1 MAFEQFPYTNF
12 HDLNLDWLLKTVK
25 DTKDILDNTDIPKIV
40 QDELTEMY
48 NNGQL
53 ADLINQQ
60 ILGDI
65 QAQVDA
71 NTASIEAANEAIAAN
86 DASIEGLKVTATLAM
101 LSAKDAVSGDPE
113 RGYSLCMVIYNKD
126 FCIVYDHGNDGANR
140 LLQYLRQ
147 KGISKITA
155 FVASHYHSDHCTL
168 AGVTAILN
176 SGIPVEKWYL
186 PNGAVSWSEF
196 KGSNYQAVQTSI
208 KNAITAAGGVIVEPA
223 TEGMMVQVSDAV
235 YLEFYN
241 VAAPTIAGYY
251 DYTLNEDLV
260 DTGNTNY
267 NNFSM
272 CARLRVGDKTLAL
285 TGDIEQPAQDK
296 MWPLVQG
303 VDVIQL
309 PHHGLDLRDS
319 HDFIRSMGASVYL
332 TAAYGVARFYRLQ
345 YLSNTML
352 HRAYLSGTSLSTL
365 NGKTIEMMFGYNGCY
380 VTNRG
385 IPTPAGTFGECIPA
399 GSDLN
404 NYKEIGFTGFI
415 QNATVAASV
424 ANLPEPAGGR
434 LWVIASNQNS
444 QPKTGSLVQIYL
456 PAFSWAHPDL
466 FIRIQYDGVWNP
478 WMAYKATAI

>member
-40 QDELTEMY
+40 QDELAEMY

-101 LSAKDAVSGDPE
+101 LSAKDNVSGDPE

-176 SGIPVEKWYL
+176 SGIPVEKW
-186 PNGAVSWSEF
+186 
-196 KGSNYQAVQTSI
+196 
-208 KNAITAAGGVIVEPA
+208 
-223 TEGMMVQVSDAV
+223 
-235 YLEFYN
+235 
-241 VAAPTIAGYY
+241 
-251 DYTLNEDLV
+251 
-260 DTGNTNY
+260 
-267 NNFSM
+267 
-272 CARLRVGDKTLAL
+272 
-285 TGDIEQPAQDK
+285 
-296 MWPLVQG
+296 
-303 VDVIQL
+303 
-309 PHHGLDLRDS
+309 
-319 HDFIRSMGASVYL
+319 
-332 TAAYGVARFYRLQ
+332 
-345 YLSNTML
+345 
-352 HRAYLSGTSLSTL
+352 
-365 NGKTIEMMFGYNGCY
+365 
-380 VTNRG
+380 
-385 IPTPAGTFGECIPA
+385 
-399 GSDLN
+399 
-404 NYKEIGFTGFI
+404 
-415 QNATVAASV
+415 
-424 ANLPEPAGGR
+424 
-434 LWVIASNQNS
+434 
-444 QPKTGSLVQIYL
+444 
-456 PAFSWAHPDL
+456 
-466 FIRIQYDGVWNP
+466 
-478 WMAYKATAI
+478 

>member
-53 ADLINQQ
+53 ADLVNQQ
-60 ILGDI
+60 ILGEI

-86 DASIEGLKVTATLAM
+86 EASIEGLKVTATLAM
-101 LSAKDAVSGDPE
+101 LSAPDAVSGDPD

-147 KGISKITA
+147 KGIRKITA

-196 KGSNYQAVQTSI
+196 KGTNYQSVQTSI

-251 DYTLNEDLV
+251 DYTLDEDLA

-272 CARLRVGDKTLAL
+272 CARLRVGDKTLTL
-285 TGDIEQPAQDK
+285 TGDIEQPAQDN

-345 YLSNTML
+345 YLSNAML
-352 HRAYLSGTSLSTL
+352 HRAIMSGNSLSTL
-365 NGKTIEMMFGYNGCY
+365 GGKTIEMVFGYNGCY
-380 VTNRG
+380 VTAPG
-385 IPTPAGTFGECIPA
+385 TPTPNGTFGESIPA

-404 NYKEIGFTGFI
+404 NYREIGFTGFV
-415 QNATVAASV
+415 QNASVAASV
-424 ANLPEPAGGR
+424 ANLPYPSGGR
-434 LWVIASNQNS
+434 LWVIAANQNS
-444 QPKTGSLVQIYL
+444 QPNGSLVQIYL
-456 PAFSWAHPDL
+456 PAFSWADPVLDIRMMEDGEWHPWKK
-466 FIRIQYDGVWNP
+466 FTT
-478 WMAYKATAI
+478 TAV

>member
-40 QDELTEMY
+40 QDELAEMY

-60 ILGDI
+60 ILGNI

-101 LSAKDAVSGDPE
+101 LSAPDAVSGDPD

-196 KGSNYQAVQTSI
+196 KGTNYQSVQTSI

-223 TEGMMVQVSDAV
+223 TEGMMVQVSNAV

-251 DYTLNEDLV
+251 DYTLNEDLT

-272 CARLRVGDKTLAL
+272 CARLRVGDKTLTL

-352 HRAYLSGTSLSTL
+352 HRAIMSGNSLSTL
-365 NGKTIEMMFGYNGCY
+365 GGKTIEMVFGYNGCY
-380 VTNRG
+380 VTAPG
-385 IPTPAGTFGECIPA
+385 TPTPAGTFGESIPA

-404 NYKEIGFTGFI
+404 NYKEIGFTGFV
-415 QNATVAASV
+415 QNASVAASV

-434 LWVIASNQNS
+434 LWVIAANQNS

-456 PAFSWAHPDL
+456 PAFSYAHPDL
-466 FIRIQYDGVWNP
+466 FIRVQYDGVWKP
-478 WMAYKATAI
+478 WKSYKATDI

>member
-53 ADLINQQ
+53 EDLINQQ

-71 NTASIEAANEAIAAN
+71 NTASIDAANKAIAAN
-86 DASIEGLKVTATLAM
+86 KASIEDLKVTATLAM
-101 LSAKDAVSGDPE
+101 LSAPDAVSGDPD

-147 KGISKITA
+147 KGINKITA

-176 SGIPVEKWYL
+176 SGIPVEKWHL
-186 PNGAVSWSEF
+186 PNGAISWSAF
-196 KGSNYQAVQTSI
+196 KGPNYQDVQTSI
-208 KNAITAAGGVIVEPA
+208 KQAITAAGGVIVEPA
-223 TEGMMVQVSDAV
+223 TEGMLVQVSDAV

-251 DYTLNEDLV
+251 DYTLNEDLA

-345 YLSNTML
+345 YLSNAML

-380 VTNRG
+380 VTAAG
-385 IPTPAGTFGECIPA
+385 APTPSGTFGESIPA
-399 GSDLN
+399 GSDIN
-404 NYKEIGFTGFI
+404 DYREIGFTGFV
-415 QNATVAASV
+415 QNASVAANV
-424 ANLPEPAGGR
+424 ANLPSPSGGR
-434 LWVIASNQNS
+434 LWVIAANQNS
-444 QPKTGSLVQIYL
+444 QPNGSLVQIYL
-456 PAFSWAHPDL
+456 PAFSYAHPDL
-466 FIRIQYDGVWNP
+466 CIRMLYDGVWKP
-478 WMAYKATAI
+478 WKTYKSTDI

>member
-1 MAFEQFPYTNF
+1 MAYENFPYT
-12 HDLNLDWLLKTVK
+12 DLHTLNVDWLLKTVK

-53 ADLINQQ
+53 EQLINEQL
-60 ILGDI
+60 LGDI
-65 QAQVDA
+65 QAQVNA
-71 NTASIEAANEAIAAN
+71 NTTSIEAANEA
-86 DASIEGLKVTATLAM
+86 IEGLKVTATLAM
-101 LSAKDAVSGDPE
+101 LSAKDAVSGDPD

-196 KGSNYQAVQTSI
+196 KGPNYQSVQTSI

-223 TEGMMVQVSDAV
+223 TEGMMVQISDAV

-272 CARLRVGDKTLAL
+272 CARVRVGDKTLAL

-399 GSDLN
+399 GSDIN
-404 NYKEIGFTGFI
+404 DYREIGFTGFV
-415 QNATVAASV
+415 QNASV
-424 ANLPEPAGGR
+424 AANVTNLPSPSGGR
-434 LWVIASNQNS
+434 LWVIAANQNS
-444 QPKTGSLVQIYL
+444 QPNGSLVQIYL
-456 PAFSWAHPDL
+456 PAFSYAHPDI
-466 FIRIQYDGVWNP
+466 FIRMLYDNAWKP
-478 WMAYKATAI
+478 WKSYKATDI

>member
-1 MAFEQFPYTNF
+1 MAYENFPYT
-12 HDLNLDWLLKTVK
+12 DLHTLNVDWLLKTVK

-53 ADLINQQ
+53 EQLINEQL
-60 ILGDI
+60 LGDI
-65 QAQVDA
+65 QAQVNA
-71 NTASIEAANEAIAAN
+71 NTTSIEAANEA
-86 DASIEGLKVTATLAM
+86 IEGLKVTATLAM

-196 KGSNYQAVQTSI
+196 RGTNYQAVQTSI
-208 KNAITAAGGVIVEPA
+208 KNAITAAGGVIVEPT
-223 TEGMMVQVSDAV
+223 TEGMMVPVSDAV

-251 DYTLNEDLV
+251 DYTLNEDLG

-272 CARLRVGDKTLAL
+272 CARLRVGDKILAL
-285 TGDIEQPAQDK
+285 TGDIEEPAQDK
-296 MWPLVQG
+296 MWPIVQG

-319 HDFIRSMGASVYL
+319 HTFIRSMGASVYL

-345 YLSNTML
+345 YLSNAML
-352 HRAYLSGTSLSTL
+352 HRAIMSGNSLSTL
-365 NGKTIEMMFGYNGCY
+365 GGKTIEMVFGYNGCY
-380 VTNRG
+380 VTAPG
-385 IPTPAGTFGECIPA
+385 TPTPSGTFGESIPA

-404 NYKEIGFTGFI
+404 NYNEIGFTGFV
-415 QNATVAASV
+415 QNASVAASV

-444 QPKTGSLVQIYL
+444 QPNTGSLVQIYL

-466 FIRIQYDGVWNP
+466 YIRIQYDGAWKP
-478 WMAYKATAI
+478 WKAHKATDI

>member
-1 MAFEQFPYTNF
+1 MAYENFPYT
-12 HDLNLDWLLKTVK
+12 DLHTVNMDWLLKTVK

-40 QDELTEMY
+40 QDKLTEMY

-53 ADLINQQ
+53 EQLINEQL
-60 ILGDI
+60 LGDI

-71 NTASIEAANEAIAAN
+71 NTASIEAANEAI
-86 DASIEGLKVTATLAM
+86 EGLKVTATLAM
-101 LSAKDAVSGDPE
+101 LSAPDAVSGDPD

-186 PNGAVSWSEF
+186 PNGAVSWSGF
-196 KGSNYQAVQTSI
+196 KGTNYQSVQTSI

-223 TEGMMVQVSDAV
+223 AEGMMVQISDAV

-251 DYTLNEDLV
+251 DYTLDEDLV

-272 CARLRVGDKTLAL
+272 CARLRVGDKILAL
-285 TGDIEQPAQDK
+285 TGDIEEPAQK
-296 MWPLVQG
+296 NMRPIVQG

-309 PHHGLDLRDS
+309 PHHGLDLRDNHS
-319 HDFIRSMGASVYL
+319 FIGSMGASVYL
-332 TAAYGVARFYRLQ
+332 TAAYGVARYYRLQ
-345 YLSNTML
+345 HLSNAML
-352 HRAYLSGTSLSTL
+352 HRAYMSGNSLCTL
-365 NGKTIEMMFGYNGCY
+365 GGKTIEMVFGYNGCY
-380 VTNRG
+380 VTAPG
-385 IPTPAGTFGECIPA
+385 TPTPAGTFGECIPA
-399 GSDLN
+399 GSDIN
-404 NYKEIGFTGFI
+404 NYREIGFTGFV
-415 QNATVAASV
+415 QNASVAASV
-424 ANLPEPAGGR
+424 ANLPYPSGGR
-434 LWVIASNQNS
+434 LWVIAANQNS
-444 QPKTGSLVQIYL
+444 QPHGSLVQIYL
-456 PAFSWAHPDL
+456 PAFSYADPIL
-466 FIRIQYDGVWNP
+466 FIRMLYDDDWKP
-478 WMAYKATAI
+478 WKKFTTTAV

>member
-1 MAFEQFPYTNF
+1 MAYENFPYT
-12 HDLNLDWLLKTVK
+12 DLHTLNVDWLLKTLK
-25 DTKDILDNTDIPKIV
+25 DTKDLLDNTDIPKIV
-40 QDELTEMY
+40 QDEITEMY

-53 ADLINQQ
+53 ADLINEQ

-71 NTASIEAANEAIAAN
+71 NTASIEAANEAI
-86 DASIEGLKVTATLAM
+86 EGLKVTATLAM
-101 LSAKDAVSGDPE
+101 LSAKDAVSGDPD

-196 KGSNYQAVQTSI
+196 KGTNYQSVQTSI

-223 TEGMMVQVSDAV
+223 TEGMLVQVSDAV
-235 YLEFYN
+235 YMEFYN

-272 CARLRVGDKTLAL
+272 CARVRVGDKTLAL
-285 TGDIEQPAQDK
+285 TGDIEEPAQDK

-319 HDFIRSMGASVYL
+319 HTFISSMGASVYL

-399 GSDLN
+399 GSDIN
-404 NYKEIGFTGFI
+404 DYREIGFTGFV
-415 QNATVAASV
+415 QNATIAASV

-434 LWVIASNQNS
+434 LWVIAANQNS
-444 QPKTGSLVQIYL
+444 QPHGSMVQFYL
-456 PAFSWAHPDL
+456 PAFSYAHPNIY
-466 FIRIQYDGVWNP
+466 IRMLYDDVWKP
-478 WMAYKATAI
+478 WKAYKATDI